1 MKLLPTTIRPRSAGR
16 LQRFSACN
24 LARKKCALFVKILAA
39 AMVVFALSP
48 SSVFA
53 QSGTWLNNGTNANW
67 SETTNWASGTVPGAT
82 GVTNNTGNATFNT
95 AVGTYGTSGSP
106 ILIDSGRNIMG
117 ISFDTNAGNYT
128 IGTTSGNALNM
139 TATSTIQ
146 ILSTLA
152 TNNTTI
158 TINAP
163 LLMYGGLTINN
174 QAPNATNKFLIGGNI
189 SSATSGAKT
198 LSINSV
204 SASSTN
210 INDITGL
217 ISNGAGV
224 IAVNQSTSGGLWRL
238 LNDAN
243 SFTGNLSVGGGTVT
257 VSSIGDQGVASA
269 AGAGTTINIGSSTS
283 GATLTFT
290 GTGQTTN
297 RTINMAGTS
306 GGANIFANN
315 ASGLLK
321 FTSNFTASGAG
332 NKTLTLRG
340 TGAGGA
346 EIAGSIAD
354 NSGVNITSVTK
365 NDAAG
370 TWTLS
375 GNNTYS
381 GTTTVTAGV
390 LNIQHANAL
399 GNTSNGTTVAS
410 GAALQL
416 QGGITV
422 GAETL
427 SLTANGVSTTGAL
440 RNISDSNTYG
450 GAITLAGAT
459 RINSD
464 AGLLTLSG
472 GISGTQNLT
481 IGGAGNT
488 TISSNAI
495 ATSTGTLTK
504 DGAGTLIL
512 SANNTYTGATSIN
525 AGTLS
530 IAAITNGGVAGA
542 LGNSTNAAGNLA
554 LGGGTLEYTGTVNG
568 TTDRNFTLTAGTTS
582 GISVANSTVSLTISG
597 AAATSTGN
605 LTKTGAGTLILSGA
619 NAYTGATTINA
630 GTLSIAA
637 ITNGGVAGAL
647 GNSTN
652 AAGNLVLGGG
662 TLEYTGSSSNSTDRN
677 FTLTAGTTSGI
688 SVTNST
694 GSLTIS
700 GAAATSTGNLTKSG
714 AGTLI
719 LSGANAYTGTTIINA
734 GTLQIGAGS
743 TTGSISSSSAITNNA
758 TLTVNRSDTIT
769 LSNTINGTGNLIKIG
784 TNTLILGGSTA
795 NTYTGGTLISQGS
808 INLGA
813 NEGLGN
819 GFLTMGDANTTANIN
834 LNLQGRN
841 QTITGFSIGTSAS
854 ASVIQGWATGGQTG
868 TATLTINLDSG
879 TNSTT
884 ANTTIRDDAAN
895 QNNNGKLAL
904 VKTGSGT
911 LDFSTYSAMDYSGG
925 LTVNGGTL
933 SYSNTA
939 ALGNSADGSA
949 ITFGGGTLNY
959 TGSSSVTIANN
970 ATLTAATTSTLN
982 NAAGNVTVSGTIGG
996 TGSLTKS
1003 GAGNLTLSN
1012 ANTYQGAT
1020 NINAGT
1026 LQIGNAAALGAG
1038 GTISFGGGTLQYGA
1052 GITDDLSSRFSTAAN
1067 QAYSIDTGANN
1078 IAFTSALSSSGG
1090 TLAKSGAGNLTLT
1103 VANSYTGATTVS
1115 AGGLNIQ
1122 HANAL
1127 GTTDGGTTVSSGAA
1141 LQLQGGISIGAEP
1154 LSLTGTGVSADGA
1167 LRNISGSNTYGGAIT
1182 LAGATRI
1189 NSDANLLTLSGGISG
1204 TQNLTIG
1211 GAGNTTISSAI
1222 ATSTGTL
1229 TKDGTGTLILSANN
1243 TYSGA
1248 TAVGTSGGANAGTLQ
1263 LSGLGKISTA
1273 ATTVFGGTLDLNG
1286 ANQSITTLSL
1296 GGGASGSTAAVT
1308 TGSGTLALGGTVT
1321 FSATNNANGASI
1333 SGNLDLGG
1341 ATRTFT
1347 IGDSSAAV
1355 ADLTVSAAIS
1365 NGPLTKGGA
1374 GTLVLSGINTYTGTT
1389 TVSAGNLT
1397 ISSGSA
1403 ISDSGSVTLTN
1414 AAGAILHVAQSETIG
1429 NLSGGGASG
1438 GDISIASGQ
1447 TLTANQSS
1455 ATTFAGIISGSGGF
1469 AKNGTGTLTL
1479 SSTNTYQGAT
1489 TINAGAVA
1497 LTGSNTASAT
1507 TINSGGTL
1515 IGTGSAGAVTVNIG
1529 GFIGAGSAAA
1539 TAGTLTVGTLT
1550 LNGGSGYTWD
1560 LGNVSGT
1567 PGTNW
1572 DLVTAAS
1579 TTINADSSNKFTIFI
1594 TGNPTGWSPTT
1605 SYASGWN
1612 ILQWGTL
1619 NSTFDANAFAVNAAN
1634 FTGSA
1639 PTGSWTFQNLSGYLN
1654 LSYTAPDPAAVWNA
1668 GTGNWNTAAN
1678 WQGNVVPSNNTPL
1691 EFSGAGGVSTNNGA
1705 LTTISGITFT
1715 SNASGSYT
1723 LNGTALNIAGGISNL
1738 SNSTQTVAIDT
1749 TMTAAQ
1755 SFNAGSANLTISG
1768 AVNNGGATLT
1778 STGNNTVSISG
1789 AISGA
1794 GGLTKNGTGTLI
1806 LSGSNS
1812 YTGTTTISAGVLNV
1826 QNANALGT
1834 TAGGTS
1840 ITSGAAL
1847 QLQGGITV
1855 TGETLTLNGGGVNS
1869 DGALRNISDNN
1880 EWTGNINSAFASA
1893 RIASDSGLLTLSGNI
1908 SHTNSANPL
1917 TFSGSGNTLVSG
1929 VMSGTGSNVYGKTG
1943 TGTLTLTG
1951 NNTFTGL
1958 LSATSGTVSIS
1969 SIGNVGQASAAGAGT
1984 TINIGG
1990 TATNGILLYTGSAAT
2005 SNKTINL
2012 STGSATYS
2020 STITQN
2026 GTGLLKFTSD
2036 FTATTGGNKTL
2047 ILNGSGLGEI
2057 AGAIVNNTG
2066 NLTSLTKS
2074 GDGTWTL
2081 SGNNTYSGA
2090 TTISAGTLQFAKTAS
2105 LYNGTTASWTAP
2117 NIIVNSG
2124 GTLALNVGGAGEFTS
2139 ANVDTIDSLGGA
2151 SNGFRSNSTLA
2162 LDTTNAGGTFTHLGN
2177 ISNPNSGSNVLNL
2190 TKLGTGTLTL
2200 TGNNTYTGATT
2211 ITAGTLQISSAG
2223 RLGGGSY
2230 SGNISNSGTFIYAG
2244 TNNQTL
2250 SGVISGS
2257 GALTQNGTGTLTLTG
2272 NNTYTGTTTI
2282 ASGTLQA
2289 ASAGAMG
2296 NSTVINVTG
2305 GSFLVTAA
2313 DAVSD
2318 STNINLGGGRMA
2330 MSGNF
2335 SENVGALTLSAN
2347 STIDFSGFVGT
2358 LRFSGVGSWAAGA
2371 NLAIWNW
2378 SGTTQ
2383 YNDPINNYQNPS
2395 RLVFTNNATLS
2406 SNLANIS
2413 FYSGS
2418 GSGFIGN
2425 GFERAFIESGFTT
2438 GSEIIA
2444 VPEPETYLT
2453 GVILLLGFTIYQLRL
2468 ARHGQGLLSRL
2479 TFLRQAKR

>member
-1 MKLLPTTIRPRSAGR
+1 VTNTISGGFGITKAGNGTLILSGSNSYTGNTTVSAG
-16 LQRFSACN
+16 
-24 LARKKCALFVKILAA
+24 V
-39 AMVVFALSP
+39 
-48 SSVFA
+48 
-53 QSGTWLNNGTNANW
+53 LNVQNANALG
-67 SETTNWASGTVPGAT
+67 TTAG
-82 GVTNNTGNATFNT
+82 
-95 AVGTYGTSGSP
+95 GTSV
-106 ILIDSGRNIMG
+106 
-117 ISFDTNAGNYT
+117 
-128 IGTTSGNALNM
+128 
-139 TATSTIQ
+139 
-146 ILSTLA
+146 
-152 TNNTTI
+152 
-158 TINAP
+158 
-163 LLMYGGLTINN
+163 
-174 QAPNATNKFLIGGNI
+174 
-189 SSATSGAKT
+189 TSGAALQLQGGITVTGETLTLNGGGVNSDGALRNISGNNTWAGNINSTGATTHIGSDSGLLT
-198 LSINSV
+198 LS
-204 SASSTN
+204 
-210 INDITGL
+210 
-217 ISNGAGV
+217 
-224 IAVNQSTSGGLWRL
+224 
-238 LNDAN
+238 
-243 SFTGNLSVGGGTVT
+243 GNLSNTNSTWPYTFTGSGNILVSGNMSGTSTSAVSKLGTGTLMLSGNNTFSGNLSASVGTVSI
-257 VSSIGDQGVASA
+257 SSIGNVGVASA
-269 AGAGTTINIGSSTS
+269 AGAGTTINIGGTASSGTLLYTGPAATS
-283 GATLTFT
+283 
-290 GTGQTTN
+290 N
-297 RTINMAGTS
+297 KTINLAAGDARTATITQN
-306 GGANIFANN
+306 GT
-315 ASGLLK
+315 GLLK
-321 FTSNFTASGAG
+321 FTSNFTATVGG
-332 NKTLTLRG
+332 NKTLVLNG
-340 TGAGGA
+340 SGLG
-346 EIAGSIAD
+346 EIAGAI
-354 NSGVNITSVTK
+354 VNNTGNLTSLTK
-365 NDAAG
+365 NGNG

-381 GTTTVTAGV
+381 GATAVSAGV
-390 LNIQHANAL
+390 LNIQHANGL
-399 GNTSNGTTVAS
+399 GDTTNGTALSS

-416 QGGITV
+416 QGGITIS
-422 GAETL
+422 AEAL
-427 SLTANGVSTTGAL
+427 SLTGNGVSTDGAL
-440 RNISDSNTYG
+440 RNIFGSNTYG

-464 AGLLTLSG
+464 ADLLTLSG
-472 GISGTQNLT
+472 GISGAQNLT

-488 TISSNAI
+488 TISSAI

-504 DGAGTLIL
+504 DGAGTLVL
-512 SANNTYTGATSIN
+512 SANNTYTGATAVGTSGGAN
-525 AGTLS
+525 AGTLQLSGLGKISTAATS
-530 IAAITNGGVAGA
+530 IFGGTLDLNGTNQSITT
-542 LGNSTNAAGNLA
+542 LS
-554 LGGGTLEYTGTVNG
+554 LGGGASGSTAAVTTGSG
-568 TTDRNFTLTAGTTS
+568 TLTLGGNVDFSATNNANGASIS
-582 GISVANSTVSLTISG
+582 GNLDLGAAPRTFTIGDSSAAASDLTIS
-597 AAATSTGN
+597 
-605 LTKTGAGTLILSGA
+605 
-619 NAYTGATTINA
+619 
-630 GTLSIAA
+630 AA
-637 ITNGGVAGAL
+637 I
-647 GNSTN
+647 
-652 AAGNLVLGGG
+652 
-662 TLEYTGSSSNSTDRN
+662 SN
-677 FTLTAGTTSGI
+677 
-688 SVTNST
+688 
-694 GSLTIS
+694 
-700 GAAATSTGNLTKSG
+700 GNLTKSG
-714 AGTLI
+714 AGTLT
-719 LSGANAYTGTTIINA
+719 LSGVNTYSGTTTISAGNLTLTGGSAISDSGAVTLTNAAGAVLHVAQSETIGQLSGGGSNGGDISIAAGQSLTLNLAAGGFFAGSISGSGGLIRTGFASNVYTLSGTNTYSGGTTIKQGYIVLGADNA
-734 GTLQIGAGS
+734 I
-743 TTGSISSSSAITNNA
+743 
-758 TLTVNRSDTIT
+758 
-769 LSNTINGTGNLIKIG
+769 GTGNLTFDTTG
-784 TNTLILGGSTA
+784 TSYLRLS
-795 NTYTGGTLISQGS
+795 
-808 INLGA
+808 
-813 NEGLGN
+813 
-819 GFLTMGDANTTANIN
+819 
-834 LNLQGRN
+834 GRN
-841 QTITGFSIGTSAS
+841 QTITGLSMSGASNSSIIENLAAGNSVLTVNLADGVTSS
-854 ASVIQGWATGGQTG
+854 SNSFLIFRDGGTG
-868 TATLTINLDSG
+868 T
-879 TNSTT
+879 
-884 ANTTIRDDAAN
+884 
-895 QNNNGKLAL
+895 LAL
-904 VKTGSGT
+904 VKTGNGT
-911 LDFSTYSAMDYSGG
+911 LDFSTYASSGMNYSGG
-925 LTVNGGTL
+925 LTVNGGNF

-939 ALGNSADGSA
+939 ALGNSTAGGA
-949 ITFGGGTLNY
+949 ITLGGGTLNY

-970 ATLTAATTSTLN
+970 ATLSAATTSTLN

-1003 GAGNLTLSN
+1003 GAGNLTLST

-1078 IAFTSALSSSGG
+1078 IAFASALSSSGG

-1115 AGGLNIQ
+1115 AGVLNIQ
-1122 HANAL
+1122 NANAL

-1141 LQLQGGISIGAEP
+1141 LQLQGGITIGAEA
-1154 LSLTGTGVSADGA
+1154 LSLTGTGVSTDGA

-1182 LAGATRI
+1182 LAGASRI
-1189 NSDANLLTLSGGISG
+1189 NSDADLLTFSGGISG
-1204 TQNLTIG
+1204 AQNLTIG
-1211 GAGNTTISSAI
+1211 GAGNTTISGAI

-1229 TKDGTGTLILSANN
+1229 TKDGAGTLILSANN

-1263 LSGLGKISTA
+1263 LSGVGKISTA
-1273 ATTVFGGTLDLNG
+1273 ATTLFGGTLDLNG
-1286 ANQSITTLSL
+1286 INQSITTLSL

-1321 FSATNNANGASI
+1321 FSAANNANGASI

-1365 NGPLTKGGA
+1365 NGPLTKNGA

-1397 ISSGSA
+1397 VSSGSA

-1414 AAGAILHVAQSETIG
+1414 AAGAILYVAQSETIG

-1515 IGTGSAGAVTVNIG
+1515 IGTGSAGAVTVNSG

-1539 TAGTLTVGTLT
+1539 TPGTLTVGSLT

-1560 LGNVSGT
+1560 FGNVSGT

-1605 SYASGWN
+1605 NYASGWN

-1619 NSTFDANAFAVNAAN
+1619 NSAFDANAFSVNAAN

-1639 PTGSWTFQNLSGYLN
+1639 PTGAWTFQNLGGYLN
-1654 LSYTAPDPAAVWNA
+1654 LSYNAPVAAAVWTA
-1668 GTGNWNTAAN
+1668 GSGTWSTAAN
-1678 WQGNVVPSNNTPL
+1678 WQENAVPSNNSPL

-1705 LTTISGITFT
+1705 LTTIGGITFT

-1723 LNGTALNIAGGISNL
+1723 LNGTALDIVGGISNL

-1755 SFNAGSANLTISG
+1755 SINAGSANLTISG

-1778 STGNNTVSISG
+1778 SAGNNTVSISG

-1794 GGLTKNGTGTLI
+1794 GRLTKNGTGSLI

-1812 YTGTTTISAGVLNV
+1812 YIGNTTVSAGVLNI
-1826 QNANALGT
+1826 QNNNALGT

-1847 QLQGGITV
+1847 QLQGGITI
-1855 TGETLTLNGGGVNS
+1855 TGEALTIDGGGASNT
-1869 DGALRNISDNN
+1869 GALRNFSGDNT
-1880 EWTGNINSAFASA
+1880 WTGNINSSGATAY
-1893 RIASDSGLLTLSGNI
+1893 IGSDSGLLTLSGNI
-1908 SHTNSANPL
+1908 SNTNPSWPI
-1917 TFSGSGNTLVSG
+1917 TFSGSGNILVSG
-1929 VMSGTGSNVYGKTG
+1929 NISGTGSSTVAKRG
-1943 TGTLTLTG
+1943 TGTLTLSG
-1951 NNTFTGL
+1951 NNTFTGTL
-1958 LSATSGTVSIS
+1958 AATEGTVSIS
-1969 SIGNVGQASAAGAGT
+1969 SIGNVGQASAAGAGS
-1984 TINIGG
+1984 TINIGA
-1990 TATNGILLYTGSAAT
+1990 TALNGILLYTGSAAT

-2012 STGSATYS
+2012 STGSATFS

-2036 FTATTGGNKTL
+2036 FTATIGGNKTL

-2066 NLTSLTKS
+2066 NLTSLTKN

-2151 SNGFRSNSTLA
+2151 SNGFRNNSTLA
-2162 LDTTNAGGTFTHLGN
+2162 LDTTNAGGTFTHSGN
-2177 ISNPNSGSNVLNL
+2177 ISNTNSGSNVLNL
-2190 TKLGTGTLTL
+2190 AKLGTGTLAL

-2257 GALTQNGTGTLTLTG
+2257 GALTQNGTGTLILTG
-2272 NNTYTGTTTI
+2272 NNIYTGNTTISSGTLTAAAAGALPTSTLSAVTINGSSTLALGASQSVASLSGTSGSSVNLNANTLTINGSATTTYSGGISGTGNLVKNGSGTQTLAGATTFNGTTTVN
-2282 ASGTLQA
+2282 SGILQA
-2289 ASAGAMG
+2289 ATANALANTSQVVL
-2296 NSTVINVTG
+2296 NNG
-2305 GSFLVTAA
+2305 GSFLVTAD
-2313 DAVSD
+2313 DAIG
-2318 STNINLGGGRMA
+2318 TNTGIELNGGTLAFGA
-2330 MSGNF
+2330 AGYDGH
-2335 SENVGALTLSAN
+2335 VGALTLSAN
-2347 STIDFSGFVGT
+2347 STIDLGT
-2358 LRFSGVGSWAAGA
+2358 SSNGVLLRFTNINWNNPNALLSIYNWTGNTEYSG
-2371 NLAIWNW
+2371 
-2378 SGTTQ
+2378 
-2383 YNDPINNYQNPS
+2383 NPGGG
-2395 RLVFTNNATLS
+2395 LDQVVIGNATTTALS
-2406 SNLANIS
+2406 ASQLQQIH
-2413 FYSGS
+2413 FYSGIEQSSFIANAFQITS
-2418 GSGFIGN
+2418 GTYN
-2425 GFERAFIESGFTT
+2425 R
-2438 GSEIIA
+2438 EIIA
-2444 VPEPETYLT
+2444 VPETETCFYAVALLAGVVVQYL
-2453 GVILLLGFTIYQLRL
+2453 R
-2468 ARHGQGLLSRL
+2468 RR
-2479 TFLRQAKR
+2479 AKRKPLEGHRPA